1 MPKEIYK
8 MKIKRSIIKVNAK
21 NYHSA
26 SKKKKTEILNELVQ
40 ITNLH
45 RKYLITLLNGTGK
58 VIYTKDGTKLV
69 GNPTI
74 TYTHKRGRKKIYTQD
89 LIPYLKILWEIVGFR
104 SSIHLVTFIRQN
116 KEILYDTSTLNKLSL
131 NLK

>member
-1 MPKEIYK
+1 MVITMPKEIYK
-8 MKIKRSIIKVNAK
+8 MKIKRSIIKANAK

-58 VIYTKDGTKLV
+58 VIY
-69 GNPTI
+69 
-74 TYTHKRGRKKIYTQD
+74 
-89 LIPYLKILWEIVGFR
+89 
-104 SSIHLVTFIRQN
+104 
-116 KEILYDTSTLNKLSL
+116 
-131 NLK
+131 